1 MSKSVRDSFH
11 RSENSDAYRLI
22 TLESLLVSPRFNF
35 NGTMEDTES
44 IWGTR
49 EENRPTRV
57 FSSGNGL
64 FVRIGGG
71 KSEE

>member
-44 IWGTR
+44 I
-49 EENRPTRV
+49 
-57 FSSGNGL
+57 
-64 FVRIGGG
+64 
-71 KSEE
+71 